1 MINMWNSLS
10 LARSIGAI
18 VGWAL
23 VGMAPTDDLLY
34 HHLAEMDKYHL
45 NNN

>member
-1 MINMWNSLS
+1 MWNSLS
-10 LARSIGAI
+10 LARSFGAF

-23 VGMAPTDDLLY
+23 VGMSPNDDLLIES
-34 HHLAEMDKYHL
+34 LTEMDKYHL